1 MPLAPMG
8 NWPATHPCPICP
20 SFWAS
25 RPQVIKPGKA
35 GMGDSGPRH
44 GWNSVETFQ
53 NIFMKW
59 ILIGLGWEPG
69 ISRNYSTRV
78 YGPKIS

>member
-1 MPLAPMG
+1 
-8 NWPATHPCPICP
+8 
-20 SFWAS
+20 
-25 RPQVIKPGKA
+25 
-35 GMGDSGPRH
+35 MGDSGPRH
-44 GWNSVETFQ
+44 GRNSVETFQ

-69 ISRNYSTRV
+69 INRNYSTRV